1 MRSGLVFRQM
11 VLALYCLGIAI
22 PALRAQQELLS
33 DPMQPQQR
41 LGAAVAEKIARPV
54 QLDGVIVSA
63 TRRIAVISGE
73 FRREGDWVGG
83 MQIERIERQSVVFRR
98 GKEAI
103 VIFVNSGTDAAM
115 NTGELEE

>member
-1 MRSGLVFRQM
+1 MRSGSVFRQIL
-11 VLALYCLGIAI
+11 LALYCLGIAV
-22 PALRAQQELLS
+22 PASRAQQELLS

-41 LGAAVAEKIARPV
+41 PRAAVAAKITRPV

-73 FRREGDWVGG
+73 FRREGDWIGG

-98 GKEAI
+98 GEEAV
-103 VIFVNSGTDAAM
+103 VIFVNSGIDAAM

>member
-1 MRSGLVFRQM
+1 MAMAFYSLV
-11 VLALYCLGIAI
+11 IAA
-22 PALRAQQELLS
+22 PALQAQPELLS

-41 LGAAVAEKIARPV
+41 PRAAIAAKSARPV
-54 QLDGVIVSA
+54 QLDGVIVSP

-73 FRREGDWVGG
+73 FRREGDWIGG
-83 MQIERIERQSVVFRR
+83 MQIERIERKSVVFRR
-98 GKEAI
+98 GEEAV